1 MRKLSEFL
9 ARRKTAQLPAI
20 DNSADHDAHM
30 YLGNMYLAL
39 GQTAQAETEFSRAQ
53 TFSPSEES
61 KKQLAVARKRRVEER
76 HAARAV
82 GAACRAA

>member
-9 ARRKTAQLPAI
+9 ARRKTDELPAI

-39 GQTAQAETEFSRAQ
+39 EQTAQAETAFSRAQ
-53 TFSPSEES
+53 ALSLSEES

-76 HAARAV
+76 HAARGAA
-82 GAACRAA
+82 AACRAA

>member
-1 MRKLSEFL
+1 
-9 ARRKTAQLPAI
+9 
-20 DNSADHDAHM
+20 M

-53 TFSPSEES
+53 ALSLSEES

-76 HAARAV
+76 HAARGAA
-82 GAACRAA
+82 AACRAA